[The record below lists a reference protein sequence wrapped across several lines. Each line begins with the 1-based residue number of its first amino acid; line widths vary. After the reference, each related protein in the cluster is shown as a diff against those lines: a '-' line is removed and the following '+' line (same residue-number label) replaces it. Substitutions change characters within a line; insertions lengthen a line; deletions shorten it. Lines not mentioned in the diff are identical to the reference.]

1 MSSQSQDGE
10 KKRFIFNRGTLKKA
24 FIISAASVLL
34 FSPAA
39 PIFQNGQF
47 LGFQDQTASAA
58 GLAEVSILGS
68 STLVSNT
75 GTPTSNGTILSPN
88 LDGNYDVDLTFEGQ
102 ALANVGLA
110 DPKVVVF
117 SLPPE
122 LEGKVVGG
130 ATIDIDAKLLPITPG
145 DLPAVSVL
153 IGAVDTALNT
163 LKAAATPLGV
173 DLTSLTTA
181 FGAIRNAQDL
191 GSYQA
196 SLPGVV
202 SADGKSISVD
212 FTDGLGLFV
221 RQAFVDTFQPL
232 RDAVN
237 QLSFPFP
244 ASITLN
250 PLLAALKLALN
261 PVFNLVDTL
270 VEDSSGLL
278 TNFLSV
284 NLLAGT
290 SYDVKFAVSKPDAA
304 QATIH
309 AAAVKNPII
318 DASLLGA
325 INSEG
330 ANATLIFANPIWDN
344 YVIPAPSVNQVYVGD
359 AAITGTVALT
369 NPIPPGSTFEAIV
382 TLADGSTVTAPVN
395 AVDGSFSIDVSGKT
409 LTAND
414 VLSTIIQGT
423 NSGVPKDSLS
433 TETTVLAVPNQM
445 VRL

>member
-1 MSSQSQDGE
+1 MSSQSRDGE

-68 STLVSNT
+68 STLVSNV

-110 DPKVVVF
+110 DKKVVVF

-145 DLPAVSVL
+145 DIPVL
-153 IGAVDTALNT
+153 GPLVNT
-163 LKAAATPLGV
+163 LGGAIDALAAVANPLGV
-173 DLTSLTTA
+173 DLSSLTIA
-181 FGAIRNAQDL
+181 FDAVKNQLDL
-191 GSYQA
+191 GAYQK
-196 SLPGVV
+196 SLPGIV
-202 SADGKSISVD
+202 SPDGKSISVD
-212 FTDGLGLFV
+212 FTDGLGEYV
-221 RQAFVDTFQPL
+221 RQAFVGAFEPI
-232 RDAVN
+232 RAAVN
-237 QLSFPFP
+237 NLRFTGLIG
-244 ASITLN
+244 A
-250 PLLAALKLALN
+250 ALN
-261 PVFNLVDTL
+261 PVLLPALKAATNSVFTIIDGIANGTSDV
-270 VEDSSGLL
+270 L

-290 SYDVKFAVSKPDAA
+290 SYDVKFAVSKPDAS

-330 ANATLIFANPIWDN
+330 ANVTLIFANPIWDN
-344 YVIPAPSVNQVYVGD
+344 YVIPAPSVNQVYV
-359 AAITGTVALT
+359 
-369 NPIPPGSTFEAIV
+369 
-382 TLADGSTVTAPVN
+382 
-395 AVDGSFSIDVSGKT
+395 
-409 LTAND
+409 
-414 VLSTIIQGT
+414 
-423 NSGVPKDSLS
+423 
-433 TETTVLAVPNQM
+433 
-445 VRL
+445 